1 MAFSD
6 PKTVTINSIAHT
18 LPRVGVPGPYSSFY
32 KEDSDAGKLTVSH
45 RYGKRKQSLLRF
57 DFQKTAADPLI
68 SSQNIIYS
76 MSVSLTVDR
85 PLVGFTVA
93 EQKQVVD
100 GVIGLLTATSG
111 ADTTKFLGGEN

>member
-6 PKTVTINSIAHT
+6 PKTVTINSVAQT
-18 LPRVGVPGPYSSFY
+18 LPRTGVPGPFSSVY
-32 KEDSDAGKLTVSH
+32 TKDDGSAKLTVSH

-57 DFQKTAADPLI
+57 DWQKTAADPLI
-68 SSQNIIYS
+68 SAQNIVYG

-85 PLVGFTVA
+85 PLVGFTIV
-93 EQKQVVD
+93 EQKQIVD
-100 GVIGLLTATSG
+100 GVVGFLTASSG